1 MKCLKSL
8 GKDDKFKLKKIEPY
22 SILNTY
28 ADRENSLENDKIKIL
43 KINTKYLTTSPNNI
57 TRKQNY
63 CNPKKEN
70 NILSEKKNKILVINH
85 KMIENESRNQFHSKN
100 TTVQVNL
107 IIGRILKA
115 MNLQITLRV
124 NLKVIFTNCYKK
136 AIRLS

>member
-1 MKCLKSL
+1 
-8 GKDDKFKLKKIEPY
+8 
-22 SILNTY
+22 
-28 ADRENSLENDKIKIL
+28 
-43 KINTKYLTTSPNNI
+43 
-57 TRKQNY
+57 
-63 CNPKKEN
+63 
-70 NILSEKKNKILVINH
+70 
-85 KMIENESRNQFHSKN
+85 MIENESRNQFHSKN